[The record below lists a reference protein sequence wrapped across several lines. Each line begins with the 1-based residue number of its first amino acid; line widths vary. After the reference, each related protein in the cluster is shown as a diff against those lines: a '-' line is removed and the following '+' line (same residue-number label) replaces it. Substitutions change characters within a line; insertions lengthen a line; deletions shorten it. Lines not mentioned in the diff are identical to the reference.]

1 MDPEYVTGQI
11 NSCILELKI
20 LICFSLKCFPNKYKR
35 YSSHLQVLIL
45 HQVAPTKVYLTIYD
59 SLKNCY
65 LKKFPYH
72 KHFWVLANPQSKP
85 PSPHPFHKRGMK
97 TFEKWP

>member
-20 LICFSLKCFPNKYKR
+20 LICFSLKCFPNNYKR

-45 HQVAPTKVYLTIYD
+45 HQVAPTKVYL
-59 SLKNCY
+59 SLNFVHPPPTPTSSP
-65 LKKFPYH
+65 FP
-72 KHFWVLANPQSKP
+72 V
-85 PSPHPFHKRGMK
+85 
-97 TFEKWP
+97 TFNLPNSLFFLLFCLLYCFFG

>member
-20 LICFSLKCFPNKYKR
+20 LICFSLKCFPNNYKR

-65 LKKFPYH
+65 LKKFLYH
-72 KHFWVLANPQSKP
+72 KHFWVLANP
-85 PSPHPFHKRGMK
+85 
-97 TFEKWP
+97 